1 MDGDTQ
7 ATSRGFDRR
16 LLLIAL
22 AFVLAAA
29 AIWAS
34 TSLAGGSA
42 PSSPAK
48 AKVSQVNKAPGAG
61 GFYTGGNGGSGRD
74 GRDCPFKHR
83 ADTSA
88 DV

>member
-7 ATSRGFDRR
+7 ATGRSFDRR

-22 AFVLAAA
+22 AVVLAAA

-34 TSLAGGSA
+34 ASLAGGSA

-48 AKVSQVNKAPGAG
+48 AKVTQIKKAPAVG
-61 GFYTGGNGGSGRD
+61 GFQYGGNGGSK
-74 GRDCPFKHR
+74 RDCPFRHR
-83 ADTSA
+83 SDTSA

>member
-7 ATSRGFDRR
+7 ATGRGVDRR
-16 LLLIAL
+16 LLLVAL
-22 AFVLAAA
+22 AFVLTAA

-34 TSLAGGSA
+34 ASLAGGSA

-48 AKVSQVNKAPGAG
+48 AKVSQVKKAPAVG
-61 GFYTGGNGGSGRD
+61 GFFSGGNGGSK
-74 GRDCPFKHR
+74 RDCPFGHR

>member
-7 ATSRGFDRR
+7 ASSRSFDRR

-22 AFVLAAA
+22 AVVLAAA

-34 TSLAGGSA
+34 ASLAGGSA
-42 PSSPAK
+42 PPSPAK
-48 AKVSQVNKAPGAG
+48 AKVTQVNKGPAGPG
-61 GFYTGGNGGSGRD
+61 FHTGGTGGSK
-74 GRDCPFKHR
+74 RDCPFKER
-83 ADTSA
+83 FDTSN